1 MLVSEYSCILTVS
14 NCTHSFLYS
23 PGTSTDLIVRSL
35 ALGPA
40 PAPVILIQSPPPPVP
55 RTRLARLAAFARY
68 SLCGPS
74 DPPLDFHWDVLAPAD
89 PAAPAGVPAAAAVSV
104 LSAEGPTLEFARA
117 AAIKLSAGR
126 TYRVRVSARLRGF
139 AGGPAVASAEAPL
152 ALALE
157 PTSVSVG
164 GGDRTVGRTA
174 RVALDA
180 FASVDP
186 NACSAL
192 DFGALTP
199 PPAAC
204 SAGAGGL
211 SFAWA
216 CATGPSGAA
225 GAALVPCRLNNGS
238 LLALP
243 AAAAAAVDVGMLA
256 LGAAYPADV
265 VLKVTATAA
274 GGAPPGTAT
283 ATLRVVDAGAM
294 VAAELR
300 TFYANAEGVAYF
312 ASAAPGSN
320 VTYRWS
326 LAPAAAGD
334 GSAVSMSDATT
345 FPAGSTGPAFLV
357 RLGTPWARAGLARG
371 VTYRATVTVT
381 LPADGGGGG
390 TAAATLWAD
399 FTLGAGPA
407 RGACRLLGSESA
419 PEYVRPVVTECG
431 GWVADE
437 LPLSYSF
444 AVIDTSAAAA
454 AASTAAAAGRSGVP
468 VTASSVLDDGAMW
481 APWSFTGR

>member
-1 MLVSEYSCILTVS
+1 
-14 NCTHSFLYS
+14 
-23 PGTSTDLIVRSL
+23 
-35 ALGPA
+35 
-40 PAPVILIQSPPPPVP
+40 
-55 RTRLARLAAFARY
+55 
-68 SLCGPS
+68 
-74 DPPLDFHWDVLAPAD
+74 
-89 PAAPAGVPAAAAVSV
+89 
-104 LSAEGPTLEFARA
+104 
-117 AAIKLSAGR
+117 
-126 TYRVRVSARLRGF
+126 
-139 AGGPAVASAEAPL
+139 
-152 ALALE
+152 
-157 PTSVSVG
+157 
-164 GGDRTVGRTA
+164 
-174 RVALDA
+174 
-180 FASVDP
+180 
-186 NACSAL
+186 
-192 DFGALTP
+192 
-199 PPAAC
+199 
-204 SAGAGGL
+204 
-211 SFAWA
+211 
-216 CATGPSGAA
+216 
-225 GAALVPCRLNNGS
+225 VPCRLTNGS
-238 LLALP
+238 LLVLP

-283 ATLRVVDAGAM
+283 ATLRVVDAGA
-294 VAAELR
+294 VAAAALR

-312 ASAAPGSN
+312 ASAAAGSN

-326 LAPAAAGD
+326 LGPAAD
-334 GSAVSMSDATT
+334 GSAVSMSDAAT

-381 LPADGGGGG
+381 LPAGGGGG

-444 AVIDTSAAAA
+444 AVIDPAAVGAE
-454 AASTAAAAGRSGVP
+454 TGTSGVL
-468 VTASSVLDDGAMW
+468 ASDDGAMW